1 MEPLL
6 QDIVALLLS
15 VGPWVVFVVVAIET
29 AAFVGLLVPAEAT
42 VLIAAFLAD
51 RGYFEF
57 GDIAAATLGGALVG
71 DQCGYVLGR
80 VGGTRMVAP
89 GHRLGRIWARYEPA
103 ATGLFRRHAALS
115 VTLARFL
122 SFIRTLM
129 PWFAGMSRMPYGRFL
144 LFDALGILGW
154 GLGSIALGYLVG
166 ESWRLVASTLGTVS
180 AVAVGGLAVAGL
192 VLLHRKRHRLVLAP
206 ADPGPDAVGSA
217 DEADA
222 AAPVVDGSSRRA
234 AVR

>member
-1 MEPLL
+1 MEFLL
-6 QDIVALLLS
+6 QDIVALLLGI
-15 VGPWVVFVVVAIET
+15 GPWVVFVVVAIET

-57 GDIAAATLGGALVG
+57 A

-222 AAPVVDGSSRRA
+222 AAPVVDGSSRA
-234 AVR
+234 EA